1 MIPYTKPPLFLSNI
15 FLALHLRMCYN
26 TKELKIINKKDTTRR
41 AERLS

>member
-26 TKELKIINKKDTTRR
+26 TRELKIINKRHYP
-41 AERLS
+41 